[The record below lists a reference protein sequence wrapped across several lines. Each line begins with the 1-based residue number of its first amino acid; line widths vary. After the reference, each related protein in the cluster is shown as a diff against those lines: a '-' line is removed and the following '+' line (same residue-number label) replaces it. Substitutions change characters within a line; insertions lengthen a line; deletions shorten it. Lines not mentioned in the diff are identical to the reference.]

1 MNNLPP
7 TRSGQP
13 LVSVVI
19 AAFNH
24 GEYLPQAI
32 DSVLAQDYP
41 LVEMILVDDG
51 STDDTPAVLERYKD
65 SARII
70 RQPNAGQSC
79 ALNRGWAE
87 ARGDILAYLGS
98 DDVLECTAVSRAVAL
113 LQQSPGVA
121 LTYCDYLLIDPASHP
136 IRRMSNGDYDRR
148 SLIADLVCYPG
159 PGAFFR
165 RSGYAQAGPWNET
178 LRQIPDFEFYLRLSH
193 SGDFVRIP
201 EVLARYRVH
210 EGSQSFAQV
219 GIERAEEPAN
229 VMRAYFA
236 SLPAGAAE
244 AAWRAEA
251 LANAHLLS
259 ARLHLR
265 AGRFPEGGGHLQQAL
280 RLYPP
285 MLLRLRTHRLIASAL
300 PNRGV
305 HKLVW
310 LFNRVFRRAKAWK
323 HAAK

>member
-1 MNNLPP
+1 MSILFP
-7 TRSGQP
+7 TRAEQP

-24 GEYLPQAI
+24 GDYLPQAI
-32 DSVLAQDYP
+32 ESVLSQDYP
-41 LVEMILVDDG
+41 LVELILVDDG
-51 STDDTPAVLERYKD
+51 STDNTPAVLDRYKE
-65 SARII
+65 SARAI
-70 RQPNAGQSC
+70 RQRNAGQSC

-87 ARGDILAYLGS
+87 ARGEILAYLGS
-98 DDVLECTAVSRAVAL
+98 DDVLERTAVSRAVAL
-113 LQQSPGVA
+113 LQAAPGVA

-136 IRRMSNGDYDRR
+136 IRQMSNGDYDRR
-148 SLIADLVCYPG
+148 SLVAELVCYPG

-178 LRQIPDFEFYLRLSH
+178 LRQIPDFDFFLRLSH
-193 SGDFVRIP
+193 AGTFVRIP

-219 GIERAEEPAN
+219 GIERAEEPVK

-236 SLPAGAAE
+236 SLPAGAEE
-244 AAWRAEA
+244 AAWLAEG

-265 AGRFPEGGGHLQQAL
+265 AGRVPEGAGHLLHAL
-280 RLYPP
+280 RLHPSV
-285 MLLRLRTHRLIASAL
+285 LLRLRTHRLIASAL
-300 PNRGV
+300 LNRGV
-305 HKLVW
+305 HKLLW
-310 LFNRVFRRAKAWK
+310 LFNRVFRRAKT
-323 HAAK
+323 